1 MSTPKHPLAIV
12 MAQVVIS
19 RLPPNSEYTAKELEN
34 VLSEAGVILPDGSSL
49 RAIEGFY
56 KTAAT
61 SACKRGLLVR
71 KPEKR
76 EIVIGKKRAVTV
88 YVRTAGTHV
97 IADPGLLMEAHRILD
112 GVKSPHDQA
121 QAANG

>member
-1 MSTPKHPLAIV
+1 MSTAKHPLQLV
-12 MAQVVIS
+12 MAQVIIS
-19 RLPPNSEYTAKELEN
+19 RLPPNSEYTAKELEEY
-34 VLSEAGVILPDGSSL
+34 LGDAGIALPENSSL

-56 KTAAT
+56 KTVAT

-71 KPEKR
+71 NPEKR
-76 EIVIGKKRAVTV
+76 AVMSGKKRSVTV

-112 GVKSPHDQA
+112 QA
-121 QAANG
+121 NVRRTA